1 MPLSMRLLCQ
11 EGSEAPREHSLY
23 THHPQHHLRGSY
35 GNIWR
40 TSASQRSIVHC
51 GMSSSI
57 QGLELIILKHNFKSA
72 TPNCNSP
79 RKVADRILE
88 PPLFNF
94 RHPGMRGLLSCFVN
108 LFKLGAKWM

>member
-11 EGSEAPREHSLY
+11 EGSDAPREHSLY

-72 TPNCNSP
+72 TPNGNSP